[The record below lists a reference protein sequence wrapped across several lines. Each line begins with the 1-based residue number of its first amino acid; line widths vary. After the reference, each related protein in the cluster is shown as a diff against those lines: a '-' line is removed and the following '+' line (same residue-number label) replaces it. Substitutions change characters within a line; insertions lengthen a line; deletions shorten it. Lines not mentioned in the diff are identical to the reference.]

1 MSATNLVETISTLQE
16 MADAAAEAKAIS
28 TDKRKVYAYGHKMI
42 GQDIVSLPE
51 NLRDALN
58 EFLAAEPTFNG
69 DRAEGNRLAEMLG
82 NAIIG
87 VNAGLPAPKGF
98 TVDAAQTAIDA
109 WKANS
114 GGSKSAGGGSSVDA
128 PGRVMLAFT
137 YPDGSES
144 VNPIGK
150 DGNYTRHAEQAAVRS
165 NLLWE
170 ITKRAKALSGVAEN
184 ERGGY
189 KWTDEARA
197 EWRRFY
203 DENVKANAEGST
215 VIYLPVNGGEMSV
228 EITYK
233 V

>member
-1 MSATNLVETISTLQE
+1 MSTNLVETISTLKE

-98 TVDAAQTAIDA
+98 TVEAAQSAIDA
-109 WKANS
+109 WKANAGS
-114 GGSKSAGGGSSVDA
+114 GKGTGGGTTVDA
-128 PGRVMLAFT
+128 PGRVFMRFI

-144 VNPIGK
+144 VKPVGK
-150 DGNYTRHAEQAAVRS
+150 DGNYTLTAEQQAIRS

-170 ITKRAKALSGVAEN
+170 ITKRAKALSGIAEN

-189 KWTDEARA
+189 KWTDDARSV
-197 EWRRFY
+197 WRAFY
-203 DENVKANAEGST
+203 DEYVKANTEGT
-215 VIYLPVNGGEMSV
+215 VTIALPVTGGDMV
-228 EITYK
+228 AEITYK